1 MVSEPW
7 NLGRGLKVPGAGLKK
22 TALFLRG
29 LWERFFVIFGEFW
42 MVLGVKMGA
51 KIEFGEF
58 FFRRR
63 FRVRFRIVFFVFFR
77 RVETLKMLLPS
88 RRNTSFYENDVFVNE

>member
-42 MVLGVKMGA
+42 MVLGVKMKA
-51 KIEFGEF
+51 KIEFGEL

-63 FRVRFRIVFFVFFR
+63 FRVRFRIVFLCFF
-77 RVETLKMLLPS
+77 EGSKP
-88 RRNTSFYENDVFVNE
+88 